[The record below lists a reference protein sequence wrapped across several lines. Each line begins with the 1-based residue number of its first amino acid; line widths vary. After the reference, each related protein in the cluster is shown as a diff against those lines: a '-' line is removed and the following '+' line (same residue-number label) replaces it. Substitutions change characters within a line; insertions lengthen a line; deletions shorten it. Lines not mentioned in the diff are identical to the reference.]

1 MTTPKELIEEYNL
14 WCLYKKEQI
23 NKEYNRIVRKAYTPF
38 ILCAVAII
46 LIAAAMIALSVL
58 TTLHITVVMLGVSMF
73 VSVPIILKGLYEAY
87 IDSEEKIHLMWEN
100 FKLDLDDAWAI
111 CSHRIDVAVAFEH
124 LNNSE
129 YFREYIISPLSK
141 VYKDED
147 LLADKAYS
155 FFTEW
160 AEDSTKYEELLKTYT
175 NVEITDNLIQY

>member
-14 WCLYKKEQI
+14 WCSYKQEQI
-23 NKEYNRIVRKAYTPF
+23 DKEYKRIVRKAYTPF

-46 LIAAAMIALSVL
+46 LMAAAMIVLSVL
-58 TTLHITVVMLGVSMF
+58 TTLHITVVILGVSIF
-73 VSVPIILKGLYEAY
+73 VAVPIILKGLYETY
-87 IDSEEKIHLMWEN
+87 TDSEEKIQLMWEN

-124 LNNSE
+124 LNNNDF
-129 YFREYIISPLSK
+129 YRECIIIPLSK
-141 VYKDED
+141 VYKDEE
-147 LLADKAYS
+147 LLADKVYS

-160 AEDSTKYEELLKTYT
+160 AEDSTKYEELLKAYT